1 MDYITLVSDSSS
13 DIFPD
18 NRISHFRV
26 KLPKKIPLTRFDNQ
40 IGLKYISWPHK
51 ANNIED
57 GEFSIYF
64 INVYGSENEQ
74 NLPEYTYHTQIDPG
88 YYARPI
94 DLINTLNKKIEYIRE
109 EFRERWQYGNMK
121 CGRQEYIFRL
131 W

>member
-1 MDYITLVSDSSS
+1 MEYITLVSDSSS

-18 NRISHFRV
+18 NRISRFRV
-26 KLPKKIPLTRFDNQ
+26 KLPKKILLTRFDNQ

-64 INVYGSENEQ
+64 INVLEPED
-74 NLPEYTYHTQIDPG
+74 LPQYVHHTQIDPG

-94 DLINTLNKKIEYIRE
+94 DLINTLNKKI
-109 EFRERWQYGNMK
+109 
-121 CGRQEYIFRL
+121 
-131 W
+131 